1 MVNSALVYYICIMI
15 KKEYIGA
22 YFMLKNVWS
31 GVIKDDPKNIK
42 LYKKLKLPIFEEK
55 VKDATKKEPSK

>member
-1 MVNSALVYYICIMI
+1 MI

-31 GVIKDDPKNIK
+31 GVIKDDPKSIK

-55 VKDATKKEPSK
+55 VKDATKEKPSK